1 MPRSPLISFD
11 GRFGICV
18 PTPLHRF
25 LEGYD
30 LVRGGGDAGRS
41 ESVKNEVGTV
51 GVLLRFVEM
60 VA

>member
-1 MPRSPLISFD
+1 MAS
-11 GRFGICV
+11 
-18 PTPLHRF
+18 PLHRF
-25 LEGYD
+25 LESYA